1 MRILV
6 LQHID
11 VEHPGVFREFFAA
24 DGIAWDA
31 VELDTGGTIPPL
43 ERYDMLWAMGGP
55 MDVWEE
61 ERLPWLRT
69 EKQAI
74 REAVLERGMPFVGF
88 CLGHQLLAEA
98 LGGRVGK
105 MPAAEVG
112 ILDVELTEAGRRD
125 PLFRG
130 FAPECTALQWHGAA
144 VIEPPPGAEVLASS
158 PLCAVQAFRAGEH
171 AYGIQYHVEIGP
183 DTVREW
189 GSVAEYG
196 QSLEAT
202 LGPGAMGRLETQLS
216 GHLGDFRRD
225 ARRLYDN
232 LMDLVNR
239 D

>member
-6 LQHID
+6 LQHIN

-24 DGIAWDA
+24 DGVAWDA

-43 ERYDMLWAMGGP
+43 ERYDMLWIMGGP

-61 ERLPWLRT
+61 DRLPWLRA

-74 REAVLERGMPFVGF
+74 REAVVERDMPFIGF

-112 ILDVELTEAGRRD
+112 IYSVELTEAGRRD

-130 FAPECTALQWHGAA
+130 FTPECTALQWHGAA

-158 PLCAVQAFRAGEH
+158 PLCAVQAFRVGRH
-171 AYGIQYHVEIGP
+171 AYGIQYHVEIGA

-189 GSVAEYG
+189 GAVPEYE
-196 QSLEAT
+196 QALEAT
-202 LGPGAMGRLETQLS
+202 VGPGAMAGLETQVSRRLN
-216 GHLGDFRRD
+216 DFRRD

-232 LMDLVNR
+232 LIELVR
-239 D
+239 VP